1 MKDFLKHIENIRYA
15 TQQEKSNELW
25 DIEGILKNKSN
36 QLLKFDIR
44 PMSQFNDETGKKVSI
59 KSKADKIVFKKNK
72 NYILVD
78 VEELNNYVKKHKL
91 KKIYLENIVEKLEWN
106 VVI

>member
-1 MKDFLKHIENIRYA
+1 MKDFLKHLTNIRYA
-15 TQQEKSNELW
+15 TKKEKETELW
-25 DIEGILKNKSN
+25 DIKGMLKKSN

-44 PMSQFNDETGKKVSI
+44 PMSKFNNEVVKKISF
-59 KSKADKIVFKKNK
+59 KSKADKIVFKQNK

-78 VEELNNYVKKHKL
+78 VEELNNYVKTHKL
-91 KKIYLENIVEKLEWN
+91 KKVYLDNVVEKLEWN